1 MKSYKEQSNHWKTGK
16 TLRGESG
23 CKPKLSSWEAKE
35 TIGF

>member
-1 MKSYKEQSNHWKTGK
+1 MKTYKEQSNHWKTGK

-23 CKPKLSSWEAKE
+23 CKPKLLGDEAMK

>member
-1 MKSYKEQSNHWKTGK
+1 MKTYKEQSKHGKTGK

-23 CKPKLSSWEAKE
+23 CKLKLPGDEAKK